1 MHNSNENVEN
11 VVPMSS
17 GYYSTNQLCKRYG
30 DISKRTLLHWRQTEN
45 FPMPAFTK
53 RVAFYDIDEV
63 HAWENKQRKAS

>member
-1 MHNSNENVEN
+1 
-11 VVPMSS
+11 MSS